1 MKVGELAS
9 RTGLSVRTLHHYDEI
24 GLLRPKRRTR
34 SGHRVYGL
42 AEVRRLQQIASLR
55 HLGLSLG
62 EVRECLDRPEYS
74 LERVLGLQI
83 ERIRKEIAR
92 QRRLADLLESLR
104 RRVLDGRPITVEDVT
119 GAIEGTLHFEKHYT
133 PEQREAI
140 ARRAEKL
147 GKERIEQGQRDW
159 AELFDAFADAMRR
172 GLDPASD
179 DVQALAARAEG
190 LVAEFTGGDEGLRA
204 SLARMY
210 REEGP
215 EKVIGPHGFHLP
227 EGLWDY
233 YRRALGCRS
242 GGKGGAGVES
252 NVGGGGGDARSGAA
266 RPKGAR

>member
-24 GLLRPKRRTR
+24 GLLHPSRRTP

-62 EVRECLDRPEYS
+62 EVRECLEQPEYS

-92 QRRLADLLESLR
+92 QERLTGLLESLR
-104 RRVLDGRPITVEDVT
+104 RSVVDGRTITVEDVT
-119 GAIEGTLHFEKHYT
+119 SAIEGTLHFERYYT
-133 PEQREAI
+133 PEQQAAI
-140 ARRAEKL
+140 ARRAEEV

-159 AELFDAFADAMRR
+159 AELLEAFAEAMRR
-172 GLDPASD
+172 GLDPASAE
-179 DVQALAARAEG
+179 VQALAARAEG
-190 LVAEFTGGDEGLRA
+190 LIAEFTGGDEGIRA

-210 REEGP
+210 QEEGA
-215 EKVIGPHGFHLP
+215 ENVMVRHGVRLP
-227 EGLWDY
+227 EGLWAY
-233 YRRALGCRS
+233 YGRALRCRAAAGS
-242 GGKGGAGVES
+242 GGAGVE
-252 NVGGGGGDARSGAA
+252 G
-266 RPKGAR
+266 PP

>member
-24 GLLRPKRRTR
+24 GLLRPSRRTP

-62 EVRECLDRPEYS
+62 EVRECLERPEYS

-92 QRRLADLLESLR
+92 QKRLAELLESLR
-104 RRVLDGRPITVEDVT
+104 RSVVDGRTITVEDVT
-119 GAIEGTLHFEKHYT
+119 SAIEGTLHFEKYYT
-133 PEQREAI
+133 PEQRAAI
-140 ARRAEKL
+140 ARRAEEV

-159 AELFDAFADAMRR
+159 AELFDAFAGAMRR
-172 GLDPASD
+172 GLGPASAE
-179 DVQALAARAEG
+179 VQALVARAEG
-190 LVAEFTGGDEGLRA
+190 LIAEFTGGDEGIRT

-210 REEGP
+210 REEGA
-215 EKVIGPHGFHLP
+215 ENVMGRHGVRLP
-227 EGLWDY
+227 DGLWAY
-233 YRRALGCRS
+233 YAQALEYRA
-242 GGKGGAGVES
+242 GAGS
-252 NVGGGGGDARSGAA
+252 RGAGA
-266 RPKGAR
+266 KGAP